1 MLVNDIYSFITSSK
15 LIESVFILFISI
27 FLLVFIIRNI
37 IVIAGIILLVS
48 IILFTLNYIPLWLF
62 TLMLIMIGG
71 EMYNKVIKKGDLNE

>member
-1 MLVNDIYSFITSSK
+1 MLVNEIYNFITSSK
-15 LIESVFILFISI
+15 LIESIFILLISI

-62 TLMLIMIGG
+62 TLILILLGG
-71 EMYNKVIKKGDLNE
+71 EMYNKTVKRGD

>member
-1 MLVNDIYSFITSSK
+1 MLANEIYNFITSSK
-15 LIESVFILFISI
+15 LIESVFILLVLI

-62 TLMLIMIGG
+62 TLILIMIGG
-71 EMYNKVIKKGDLNE
+71 EMYNKAIKKGDLNE